1 MLNTV
6 NIMGR
11 FTDTPELRI
20 TANGTKVTNF
30 TLACGRDFKNA
41 DGDRET
47 DFVDVVA
54 WGGTAEHVCKFFSK
68 GRTAVINGRLQTRN
82 WTDNDGKKRK
92 NMEVVVLNVYFGDSN
107 KSESNGYQCQQYEM
121 ENAFYQEDTGNTELP
136 F

>member
-11 FTDTPELRI
+11 FTDTPELRS
-20 TANGTKVTNF
+20 TASGTKVTSF

-68 GRTAVINGRLQTRN
+68 GRTAVINGRLQTHN
-82 WTDNDGKKRK
+82 WTGNDGKKRK
-92 NMEVVVLNVYFGDSN
+92 NMEVVALSVYFGDS
-107 KSESNGYQCQQYEM
+107 KKAESNEYQGAQYEM
-121 ENAFYQEDTGNTELP
+121 ENAFCQEDASNAELP